1 MNRQSWQ
8 RWLLLLASGV
18 FGALL
23 IGESFFSSGRWIG
36 QPFPGFFVH
45 ENLTVGPYA
54 LPGWS
59 GAAAGLEA
67 LDQVVAIGGRPLD
80 GRADLYASVRAVPV
94 GTPLRYRILRNG
106 QALDMAVPTMA
117 FGLRDWLLSFGVYIA
132 IGVAFLVMGTAPYM
146 FRAATPVALPLC
158 FMVLTVFVW
167 FQTTFDFMTEAVLPK
182 ELRIFALTLTPS
194 AAIHLALMLS
204 RSESQSML
212 RPRFLAVLYGVG
224 LALGAMNSL
233 TFFGPLETW
242 AHNFRAGYF
251 YVCIGAL
258 CFLAIIGRALRRS
271 SSDLERSRLR
281 VMFVGALLGFLV
293 PGLTTV
299 LTTIFQLKIPYNLA
313 LVPTVFFPISIAY
326 ALLKYSLFDLGNALR
341 VTVSRIALMGF

>member
-1 MNRQSWQ
+1 MDH
-8 RWLLLLASGV
+8 
-18 FGALL
+18 
-23 IGESFFSSGRWIG
+23 I
-36 QPFPGFFVH
+36 
-45 ENLTVGPYA
+45 
-54 LPGWS
+54 
-59 GAAAGLEA
+59 
-67 LDQVVAIGGRPLD
+67 VAVGGRPLD
-80 GRADLYASVRAVPV
+80 GRADFYASVRSVPV

-106 QALDMAVPTMA
+106 QALDVAVPTMT

-167 FQTTFDFMTEAVLPK
+167 FKTTFDFMTEAVLPK

-204 RSESQSML
+204 RSEAQPML
-212 RPRFLAVLYGVG
+212 RPRFVAALYGVG

-242 AHNFRAGYF
+242 VQHFRAGYL

-258 CFLAIIGRALRRS
+258 CFLAITGRALRQVHRIS
-271 SSDLERSRLR
+271 NAR
-281 VMFVGALLGFLV
+281 VCG
-293 PGLTTV
+293 
-299 LTTIFQLKIPYNLA
+299 
-313 LVPTVFFPISIAY
+313 
-326 ALLKYSLFDLGNALR
+326 
-341 VTVSRIALMGF
+341 